1 MYTTGSSIC
10 TYFHPK
16 TANGKKTV
24 TVKEPSED
32 TDEDDEVPKFAS
44 WIIRFFS
51 VTWPDAGY
59 CKPVI
64 EKAVAGFRILLPPLQ
79 PPPPHHRHHPEVD
92 QMAISI
98 KNKAS

>member
-10 TYFHPK
+10 PYFHPK

-64 EKAVAGFRILLPPLQ
+64 EKAVAGFRSRPVLGRLREFSTRSRLLVKENIP
-79 PPPPHHRHHPEVD
+79 
-92 QMAISI
+92 
-98 KNKAS
+98 